1 MDENAN
7 SENNG
12 ACSEYLFMR
21 GYNCAQA
28 VFAAHATKLGMDFD
42 TALKLSAPLGG
53 GVGRMR
59 EVCGAFSA
67 CAMLDGL
74 KNCTSDPSA
83 AEKEK
88 TYARVQKLAEI
99 FKKRNGSI
107 ICRELL
113 KIKEGSPISPAPD
126 ARDANYY
133 ATRPCAKIVENA
145 SEIVEKYILK

>member
-42 TALKLSAPLGG
+42 TALKVSAPLGG

-59 EVCGAFSA
+59 EGLSA
-67 CAMLDGL
+67 PAPCSTGL
-74 KNCTSDPSA
+74 KTALPTLPLRKRKRPTQEFKNSLRFLKSA
-83 AEKEK
+83 TA
-88 TYARVQKLAEI
+88 Q
-99 FKKRNGSI
+99 
-107 ICRELL
+107 
-113 KIKEGSPISPAPD
+113 
-126 ARDANYY
+126 
-133 ATRPCAKIVENA
+133 
-145 SEIVEKYILK
+145 

>member
-1 MDENAN
+1 M
-7 SENNG
+7 
-12 ACSEYLFMR
+12 
-21 GYNCAQA
+21 
-28 VFAAHATKLGMDFD
+28 
-42 TALKLSAPLGG
+42 SAPLGG

>member
-42 TALKLSAPLGG
+42 TALKVSAPLGG

-74 KNCTSDPSA
+74 
-83 AEKEK
+83 
-88 TYARVQKLAEI
+88 
-99 FKKRNGSI
+99 
-107 ICRELL
+107 
-113 KIKEGSPISPAPD
+113 ISPAPD
-126 ARDANYY
+126 ERDANYY